1 MSSRSDR
8 LEAGTGGVGVAD
20 KPSPV
25 PVVSRRER
33 EDLLTQAHQLL
44 GLAGEENAAVRIAA
58 IEEGPDANGVPGGN
72 VFVRPPIVEDQ
83 ANSAS
88 SRANM
93 SSPYSRYMG
102 SRSSQSLPL
111 RKV

>member
-1 MSSRSDR
+1 M
-8 LEAGTGGVGVAD
+8 GGVGVAD

-72 VFVRPPIVEDQ
+72 VFVRLPIVEDQ
-83 ANSAS
+83 GEL
-88 SRANM
+88 RVQ
-93 SSPYSRYMG
+93 PG
-102 SRSSQSLPL
+102 KHVQPVLPVHGQQEAIKPL
-111 RKV
+111 TMK